1 MKITK
6 KELAN
11 IIKEEVEKALATEE
25 QLPQFDIFKVLEVIQ
40 DSGLNVQKMRELS
53 QKACKN
59 KGMIK
64 AAINAGQF
72 TTIIKLFGPEEIEK
86 LGQAILGKGTVAEI
100 EEWLKTPEG
109 KGVAI
114 QGLEMAC
121 QMSNLGGMFGL

>member
-1 MKITK
+1 
-6 KELAN
+6 
-11 IIKEEVEKALATEE
+11 
-25 QLPQFDIFKVLEVIQ
+25 
-40 DSGLNVQKMRELS
+40 MRELS
-53 QKACKN
+53 QLACKN

-64 AAINAGQF
+64 AAINAGQI

-109 KGVAI
+109 KEMAI